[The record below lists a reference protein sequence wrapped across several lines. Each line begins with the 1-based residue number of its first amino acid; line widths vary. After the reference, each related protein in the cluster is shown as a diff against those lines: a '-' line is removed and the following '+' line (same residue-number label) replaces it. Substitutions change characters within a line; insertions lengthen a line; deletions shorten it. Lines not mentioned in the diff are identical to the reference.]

1 MAADIITEVDAFA
14 SFTITLAS
22 LANGSARQATIVDNT
37 LLKRPA
43 ANIAYL
49 IKSGGTGP
57 TAGAIYEIFLERRE
71 DTTTAAGNTCV
82 ADDAAGIA
90 DAAITIENSQLIGA
104 LVVTNT
110 ANKNFYAIFTTA
122 NLGVLGPAWLTS
134 VRNSSG
140 QALNA
145 TEGDH
150 RKRYQTYRPR
160 STP

>member
-1 MAADIITEVDAFA
+1 MAADIITAVDAFA
-14 SFTITLAS
+14 SFTITLAT
-22 LANGSARQATIVDNT
+22 LTTGNARQSSVIDNT
-37 LLKRPA
+37 LLQRPA

-49 IKSGGTGP
+49 IESGGTGP
-57 TAGAIYEIFLERRE
+57 TAGAIYEIFLFRRE
-71 DTTTAAGNTCV
+71 DTTTAAGTSCV
-82 ADDAAGIA
+82 ADDNAGTA

-110 ANKNFYAIFTTA
+110 VNKNFFGIFTTA
-122 NLGVLGPAWLTS
+122 NLGVLGPAWGTS

-140 QALNA
+140 QSTNG
-145 TEGDH
+145 TEGNH